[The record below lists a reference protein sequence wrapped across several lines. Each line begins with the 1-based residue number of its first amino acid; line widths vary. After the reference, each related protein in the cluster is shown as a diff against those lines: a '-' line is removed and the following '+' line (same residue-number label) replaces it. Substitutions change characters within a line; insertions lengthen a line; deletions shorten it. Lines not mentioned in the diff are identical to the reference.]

1 MREATLFELPEP
13 QEPAPTP
20 PTRPEEA
27 RVLRPDRQQLQWLP
41 RDLDELLAEDHSARA
56 IWGLLEKMDLS
67 AFYGS
72 IKATVARPGR
82 PTTDPQVLLALWLLG
97 TVEGVGSAR
106 RLARLCQEHDAY
118 RWLCGGVPINYHMLS
133 DFRVAHEGA
142 LDELLTQI
150 TASLMA
156 AGAVTLERV
165 AQDGM
170 RVRASAGASSFRRQE
185 TLEKHLKEARAQ
197 VARLAKEREHPDPG
211 VSQREQGAGERAARE
226 RAARERVERV
236 ELALDLLPQAQA
248 IKERQERT
256 LATPK
261 RDKVTQPRVSTTDPH
276 APVMKM
282 PDAGFRPADNL
293 ELATDRANGII
304 VGVSVIREG
313 TDAGQAL
320 PMEEQVVKRTG
331 QHPQDYLMDGG
342 FATREDIT
350 ALEERD
356 VTVYSPVRLPRN
368 KPEEEGYQPHYGD
381 TPQVVRWRQ
390 RMATEEAKAVYRG
403 RGSTAE
409 WANAQ
414 VSQHGVSR
422 FTVRGLAKV
431 TSVMLLVA
439 VGHNLLRWIDR
450 AGEPPLKTEAPKTAG
465 PAGDRGTFGE
475 CVGQRSPTIQF
486 QPECQTFTSSQ
497 GDISFI
503 LLGTISRQQAT

>member
-1 MREATLFELPEP
+1 MSEGTLFELPPVE
-13 QEPAPTP
+13 EGVSAP

-27 RVLRPDRQQLQWLP
+27 RVLRPVRYQLQWLP
-41 RDLDELLAEDHSARA
+41 RTLDEVLAEDHPARA
-56 IWGLLEKMDLS
+56 IWGFLEKLDLS

-72 IKATVARPGR
+72 IKATLDRPGR
-82 PTTDPQVLLALWLLG
+82 STTDPQVLLAVWLLA
-97 TVEGVGSAR
+97 TVEGIGSAR

-133 DFRVAHEGA
+133 DFRGAHPGA

-150 TASLMA
+150 VASLTT

-185 TLEKHLKEARAQ
+185 TLETHLEAARAQ
-197 VARLAKEREHPDPG
+197 VERLAKEREYPDPG
-211 VSQREQGAGERAARE
+211 VNQRERAARE

-236 ELALDLLPQAQA
+236 EQALDYLPQAQA
-248 IKERQERT
+248 AKERQQQT
-256 LATPK
+256 QAIAK
-261 RDKVTQPRVSTTDPH
+261 RAKVSAPRVSSTDPE
-276 APVMKM
+276 ARVMKM
-282 PDAGFRPADNL
+282 PDGGFRPAYNV
-293 ELATDRANGII
+293 ELATDQAQGII
-304 VGVSVIREG
+304 VGVTVIKEG

-320 PMEEQVVKRTG
+320 PMEEQVVERTG
-331 QHPQDYLMDGG
+331 RHPGAYLMDGG

-356 VTVYSPVRLPRN
+356 VTVYAPVKLPKS
-368 KPEEEGYQPHYGD
+368 KPEEERYQPRYGD
-381 TPQVVRWRQ
+381 SPQVVRWRQ
-390 RMATEEAKAVYRG
+390 RMATEEAKAVYRQ

-422 FTVRGLAKV
+422 FTVRGVAKV

-439 VGHNLLRWIDR
+439 VGHNLLRWAALFR
-450 AGEPPLKTEAPKTAG
+450 
-465 PAGDRGTFGE
+465 
-475 CVGQRSPTIQF
+475 
-486 QPECQTFTSSQ
+486 
-497 GDISFI
+497 
-503 LLGTISRQQAT
+503 

>member
-1 MREATLFELPEP
+1 M
-13 QEPAPTP
+13 
-20 PTRPEEA
+20 
-27 RVLRPDRQQLQWLP
+27 LRPDRQQLQWLP
-41 RDLDELLAEDHSARA
+41 RNLDEVLAQDHAARA

-72 IKATVARPGR
+72 IKATVERPGR

-97 TVEGVGSAR
+97 TVVEGVGSAR

-133 DFRVAHEGA
+133 DF
-142 LDELLTQI
+142 
-150 TASLMA
+150 
-156 AGAVTLERV
+156 RV

-211 VSQREQGAGERAARE
+211 VSQREQR
-226 RAARERVERV
+226 ARERVEQ
-236 ELALDLLPQAQA
+236 ALDLLPQAQA
-248 IKERQERT
+248 TKEGQERT

-261 RDKVTQPRVSTTDPH
+261 RDQVTQPRVSTTDPQ
-276 APVMKM
+276 ARVVKM
-282 PDAGFRPADNL
+282 PDGGFRPAYNV
-293 ELATDRANGII
+293 ELATDRAKGII
-304 VGVSVIREG
+304 VGVSVIGVSVIGVSVIREV

-342 FATREDIT
+342 FATRKDIT
-350 ALEERD
+350 ALEERN

-381 TPQVVRWRQ
+381 TPQVARWRQ

-414 VSQHGVSR
+414 MSQHGVSR

-439 VGHNLLRWIDR
+439 VGHNLLRWV
-450 AGEPPLKTEAPKTAG
+450 ALTT
-465 PAGDRGTFGE
+465 
-475 CVGQRSPTIQF
+475 
-486 QPECQTFTSSQ
+486 
-497 GDISFI
+497 
-503 LLGTISRQQAT
+503 